1 MSWGVLFGLG
11 AALSWGLADFWGRGL
26 SHRVG
31 ALRAVLR
38 VEISGLIALS
48 AAIALDWG
56 GTLARWDWPSVGVMA
71 LTGLAGV
78 VALLS
83 LYRGF
88 EVGILSVV
96 SPITAS
102 APAVSVT
109 LAVLFLGERLGAL
122 QVAGIVLTILGIALM
137 STDFRQ
143 LRAVKLHHLWRA
155 AGLGWALLAFLSF
168 GLAFFGIGVAAP
180 RLGAIQAMWV
190 LRLVSLAAL
199 LFVFV
204 ARGSRDRPAQTAPW
218 WRGAHVGLFDSG
230 GGLFIAWGV
239 QVGTVAVVSTV
250 SSLFTAVTVLL
261 AWVFVKERLAWNQL
275 AGFLLILLGVALIS
289 AH

>member
-1 MSWGVLFGLG
+1 VSDPLKLAVPSKGRLSERALELLSRAGFHVPRHARRLMSDVNGTWRLLFVRTHDIPEYVATGT
-11 AALSWGLADFWGRGL
+11 ADAGITGSDL
-26 SHRVG
+26 VAEHG
-31 ALRAVLR
+31 
-38 VEISGLIALS
+38 
-48 AAIALDWG
+48 
-56 GTLARWDWPSVGVMA
+56 VGVEE
-71 LTGLAGV
+71 
-78 VALLS
+78 LLP
-83 LYRGF
+83 LGF
-88 EVGILSVV
+88 GRC
-96 SPITAS
+96 
-102 APAVSVT
+102 
-109 LAVLFLGERLGAL
+109 RL
-122 QVAGIVLTILGIALM
+122 V
-137 STDFRQ
+137 
-143 LRAVKLHHLWRA
+143 
-155 AGLGWALLAFLSF
+155 
-168 GLAFFGIGVAAP
+168 VAAP

-250 SSLFTAVTVLL
+250 WRLFTAVTVLL